1 MGDIQIISDNSA
13 LPESVDRTVAS
24 IGVFDGVHKG
34 HQKLLDL
41 VKSKSIS
48 DAIPSVVITFD
59 QHPTEVTS
67 PENAPKILTPI
78 SKKILLLEELGID
91 YVYVLAF
98 NESRASTPA
107 VKFIK
112 EIFAESV
119 RAKAIFVG
127 EDFRFGYKRSG
138 NVNLLKSEG
147 QTLGISVN
155 GVGLFN
161 SDSSSEEPISS
172 TAIRK
177 HLKDGDLALANE
189 KLGRPYSISG
199 KIVSGDQRGRA
210 IGFPTANFELDE
222 KVALPA
228 DGVYAATYLSN
239 DGAKE
244 IAAVN
249 IGKRPTFSDG
259 TKSIVEAHL
268 LDFEG
273 DLYGDDATLTFHKR
287 IRPERKFAGL
297 EEFQLQLETDISQIR
312 ELLT

>member
-1 MGDIQIISDNSA
+1 MGTIQIISDNEV

-41 VKSKSIS
+41 VKNKSMS
-48 DAIPSVVITFD
+48 EAIPSVVITFD

-67 PENAPKILTPI
+67 PENAPKVLTPL
-78 SKKILLLEELGID
+78 SKKILLLDELGID

-98 NESRASTPA
+98 DESRASTPA
-107 VKFIK
+107 VEFIR
-112 EIFAESV
+112 EIFVEAI

-127 EDFRFGYKRSG
+127 EDFKFGYKRSG
-138 NVNLLKSEG
+138 NVDLLKSEG
-147 QTLGISVN
+147 QALGISVN

-161 SDSSSEEPISS
+161 SEPFTEEPISS

-177 HLKDGDLALANE
+177 HLKDGELSLANE
-189 KLGRPYSISG
+189 KLGRPYSMSG
-199 KIVSGDQRGRA
+199 KVVPGDQRGRT
-210 IGFPTANFELDE
+210 IGFPTANIEFDE
-222 KVALPA
+222 KMALPS
-228 DGVYAATYLSN
+228 DGVYAATYL
-239 DGAKE
+239 GKGGFRK

-249 IGKRPTFSDG
+249 IGKRPTFSNG

-273 DLYGDDATLTFHKR
+273 DLYGDDATLTFYKR
-287 IRPERKFAGL
+287 IRSERKFSGL
-297 EEFQLQLETDISQIR
+297 EEFQLQLGIDLTQIK
-312 ELLT
+312 ELLD

>member
-1 MGDIQIISDNSA
+1 MGTIQIISDNEV

-41 VKSKSIS
+41 VKNKSMS
-48 DAIPSVVITFD
+48 EAIPSVVITFD

-67 PENAPKILTPI
+67 PENAPKVLTPL
-78 SKKILLLEELGID
+78 SKKILLLDELGID

-98 NESRASTPA
+98 DESRASTPA
-107 VKFIK
+107 VEFIR
-112 EIFAESV
+112 EIFVEAI

-127 EDFRFGYKRSG
+127 EDFKFGYKRSG
-138 NVNLLKSEG
+138 NVDLLKSEG

-161 SDSSSEEPISS
+161 SEPFTEEPISS

-177 HLKDGDLALANE
+177 HLKDGELSLANE
-189 KLGRPYSISG
+189 KLGRPYSMSG
-199 KIVSGDQRGRA
+199 KVVPGDQRGRT
-210 IGFPTANFELDE
+210 IGFPTANIEFDE
-222 KVALPA
+222 KMALPS
-228 DGVYAATYLSN
+228 DGVYAATYL
-239 DGAKE
+239 GKGGVRK

-249 IGKRPTFSDG
+249 IGKRPTFSNG
-259 TKSIVEAHL
+259 VKSIVEAHL

-273 DLYGDDATLTFHKR
+273 DLYGDDATLTFYKR
-287 IRPERKFAGL
+287 IRSERKFSGL
-297 EEFQLQLETDISQIR
+297 EEFQLQLGIDLTQIK
-312 ELLT
+312 ELLD

>member
-1 MGDIQIISDNSA
+1 MGAIQIINDNEV

-48 DAIPSVVITFD
+48 EAIPSVVITFD

-67 PENAPKILTPI
+67 PENAPKILTPL
-78 SKKILLLEELGID
+78 SKKILLLDELGID
-91 YVYVLAF
+91 YVYVLSF
-98 NESRASTPA
+98 NKSRASTPA
-107 VKFIK
+107 LEFIQ
-112 EIFAESV
+112 EIFVETI

-127 EDFRFGYKRSG
+127 EDFKFGYKRTG
-138 NVNLLKSEG
+138 NVDLLKSEG
-147 QTLGISVN
+147 HSLGISVN

-161 SDSSSEEPISS
+161 SELSIEEPISS

-177 HLKDGDLALANE
+177 HLNDGELALANE
-189 KLGRPYSISG
+189 KLGRQYSISG
-199 KIVSGDQRGRA
+199 KVVSGDQRGRT
-210 IGFPTANFELDE
+210 IGFPTANIELDE
-222 KVALPA
+222 KIALPS
-228 DGVYAATYLSN
+228 DGVYAATYLGKS
-239 DGAKE
+239 GAKE

-268 LDFEG
+268 LDFTG
-273 DLYGDDATLTFHKR
+273 NLYGDDATLIFHKR
-287 IRPERKFAGL
+287 IRAERKFSGL
-297 EEFQLQLETDISQIR
+297 EEFRNQLEIDITQIR

>member
-1 MGDIQIISDNSA
+1 MGAIQIISDNEV
-13 LPESVDRTVAS
+13 LPESVHRTVAS

-41 VKSKSIS
+41 VKGKSIS

-67 PENAPKILTPI
+67 PENAPKVLTPL
-78 SKKILLLEELGID
+78 SKKILLLDELGID

-98 NESRASTPA
+98 NENRALTPA
-107 VKFIK
+107 VEFIN
-112 EIFAESV
+112 EIFVDAI

-127 EDFRFGYKRSG
+127 EDFKFGHKRTG
-138 NVNLLKSEG
+138 NVDLLKSEG
-147 QTLGISVN
+147 QALGISVN

-161 SDSSSEEPISS
+161 SESSIEEPISS

-177 HLKDGDLALANE
+177 HLKDGELAAANE

-199 KIVSGDQRGRA
+199 KVVTGDQRGRA
-210 IGFPTANFELDE
+210 IGFPTANIKLDT
-222 KVALPA
+222 KIALPS
-228 DGVYAATYLSN
+228 DGVYAATYLGQ
-239 DGAKE
+239 DGASKV
-244 IAAVN
+244 AAVN

-259 TKSIVEAHL
+259 TKSVVEAHL

-273 DLYGDDATLTFHKR
+273 NLYGDDATITFHKR
-287 IRPERKFAGL
+287 IRSERKFAGL
-297 EEFQLQLETDISQIR
+297 EEFQLQLEIDLTKIR

>member
-1 MGDIQIISDNSA
+1 MGDIQIISDNDA
-13 LPESVDRTVAS
+13 LPESVDRSVAS

-67 PENAPKILTPI
+67 PENAPKVLTPL
-78 SKKILLLEELGID
+78 SKKILLLEELGIE

-112 EIFAESV
+112 EIFVESV

-138 NVNLLKSEG
+138 NVDLLKSEG
-147 QTLGISVN
+147 QALGISVN

-161 SDSSSEEPISS
+161 SGSSIEEAISS

-177 HLKDGDLALANE
+177 HLKDGELVLANE

-199 KIVSGDQRGRA
+199 KVVSGDQRGRA
-210 IGFPTANFELDE
+210 IGFPTANIKLDE
-222 KVALPA
+222 KIALPA
-228 DGVYAATYLSN
+228 DGVYATTYLGK
-239 DGAKE
+239 DGTSK

-273 DLYGDDATLTFHKR
+273 NLYGDDATIIFHKR
-287 IRPERKFAGL
+287 IRSERKFAGL
-297 EEFQLQLETDISQIR
+297 EEFQLQLEIDLTQIR
-312 ELLT
+312 KFLT

>member
-1 MGDIQIISDNSA
+1 MGTIQIISDNEV

-41 VKSKSIS
+41 VKNKSMS
-48 DAIPSVVITFD
+48 EAIPSVVITFD

-67 PENAPKILTPI
+67 PENAPKVLTPL
-78 SKKILLLEELGID
+78 SKKILLLDELGID

-98 NESRASTPA
+98 DESRASTPA
-107 VKFIK
+107 VEFIR
-112 EIFAESV
+112 EIFVEAI

-127 EDFRFGYKRSG
+127 EDFKFGYKRSG
-138 NVNLLKSEG
+138 NVDLLKSEG
-147 QTLGISVN
+147 QALGISVN

-161 SDSSSEEPISS
+161 SEPFTEEPISS

-177 HLKDGDLALANE
+177 HLKDGELSLANE
-189 KLGRPYSISG
+189 KLGRPYSMSG
-199 KIVSGDQRGRA
+199 KVVPGDQRGRT
-210 IGFPTANFELDE
+210 IGFPTANIEFDE
-222 KVALPA
+222 KMALPS
-228 DGVYAATYLSN
+228 DGVYAATYL
-239 DGAKE
+239 GKGGVRK

-249 IGKRPTFSDG
+249 IGKRPTFSNG

-273 DLYGDDATLTFHKR
+273 DLYGDDATLTFYKR
-287 IRPERKFAGL
+287 IRSERKFSGL
-297 EEFQLQLETDISQIR
+297 EEFQLQLGIDLTQIK
-312 ELLT
+312 ELLD